1 MTAETPARLTP
12 KMAAAGLLAALS
24 ACVAPLPH
32 PLGHD
37 FSRAA
42 FSTFVLQTT
51 TLPDVEAAIGA
62 PLRISTISGLANQRA
77 VTLPPG
83 TPIALTLV
91 NYFYAPFGPARPLS
105 QTPAKSA
112 TMVFFQGRLV
122 GYDVNS
128 TIPGDDNAPIPE
140 DRLAGLQRGA
150 TTRNDAIALLGPPDG
165 QSVVFAQPA
174 GRRNSIMTYNWSLTE
189 GDMTRR
195 KMLRVEFDG
204 AGRFSGYTMLDNSFP
219 AGSAPIPFP
228 APQSV
233 PRPPP
238 IAEPVRPYADPGH
251 T

>member
-1 MTAETPARLTP
+1 MTAGRCARLTP
-12 KMAAAGLLAALS
+12 RLAAAGLLTALS
-24 ACVAPLPH
+24 ACVAQVPH

-42 FSTFVLQTT
+42 FSSFVLQTT
-51 TLPDVEAAIGA
+51 TLPEVEAAIGS

-91 NYFYAPFGPARPLS
+91 NYFYAPFGPARQLS
-105 QTPAKSA
+105 LTPAKSA

-140 DRLAGLQRGA
+140 DRLAGLRRGS

-165 QSVVFAQPA
+165 QSIVFALPA
-174 GRRNSIMTYNWSLTE
+174 PHRTSIMTYSWSRTE

-195 KMLRVEFDG
+195 KLLRVEFDD

-219 AGSAPIPFP
+219 AGTSPIPFP
-228 APQSV
+228 APQSA

-238 IAEPVRPYADPGH
+238 IAEPVRPYLDPGH